1 MESSRSEKRF
11 LTPLKI
17 TIFWTTCAKL
27 GPPLSMAKTIFFA
40 KIKPDHKLSKK
51 FYFIKIYVLAELLKC
66 FSILYD
72 AFLLKCVISS
82 NNRFVILVKYHVLF
96 ILGKCLMN
104 S

>member
-1 MESSRSEKRF
+1 MGSSWLDHPKQ
-11 LTPLKI
+11 
-17 TIFWTTCAKL
+17 
-27 GPPLSMAKTIFFA
+27 KTILFA
-40 KIKPDHKLSKK
+40 EIAKPDHKLSKK
-51 FYFIKIYVLAELLKC
+51 IYFIKIYVLAELLKC

-82 NNRFVILVKYHVLF
+82 NNSFVILVKYHVLF